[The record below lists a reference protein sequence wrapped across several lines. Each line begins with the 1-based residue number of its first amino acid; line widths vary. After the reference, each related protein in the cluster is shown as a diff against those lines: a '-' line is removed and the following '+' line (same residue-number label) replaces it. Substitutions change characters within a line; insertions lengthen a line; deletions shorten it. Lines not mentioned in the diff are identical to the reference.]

1 MLNVAMHMLA
11 WFAWFAW
18 FACSNFSPLVP
29 GFAIKGRGSDE
40 AMHSRLC
47 QQATNVAPSS
57 TSHKKKTRHPN
68 VAPDRGT
75 WKVRELQ
82 SQRTQTCFSWHF
94 LHSHRPRVRTPM
106 VKSKNMMR
114 TFRICEALAACPH
127 LLPMIHTCLPASRT
141 SKRCKKMLV
150 NARNFSQLCALPEVK
165 QEFMQGTNP
174 LHQSHPHQNRAP
186 KTHLQWD
193 YHHLV
198 LLPAF

>member
-1 MLNVAMHMLA
+1 MLQCICWHDSHDLHGLHVPTFLPWCLA
-11 WFAWFAW
+11 LR
-18 FACSNFSPLVP
+18 S
-29 GFAIKGRGSDE
+29 KGEVRMRRCTPDS
-40 AMHSRLC
+40 ASRP
-47 QQATNVAPSS
+47 QMWRPQS
-57 TSHKKKTRHPN
+57 TSPKNGKKKKNKTSKH
-68 VAPDRGT
+68 RGT

-114 TFRICEALAACPH
+114 TFRICEALAACPR

-186 KTHLQWD
+186 KMHLQWD